1 MTNSELKEYVSAF
14 PDDAPVSILCANRE
28 KRKLYKLEDVAWVT
42 DAGQPFCII
51 ALGEEVD
58 MDAEMV
64 AACEEDEKSTSNI
77 DGQMELTDFPEV
89 NA

>member
-1 MTNSELKEYVSAF
+1 MTNGELKEYVREF

-51 ALGEEVD
+51 VLGEEVD
-58 MDAEMV
+58 MDTEIEAAFGKCEQDAE
-64 AACEEDEKSTSNI
+64 EPE
-77 DGQMELTDFPEV
+77 GQVSLQSVPGIQP
-89 NA
+89 